1 MALAYAMLAMR
12 LCTTQEASVDAT
24 TSNAFEAK
32 DGGYPSNFEL
42 DYHPDHESPFLFLEL
57 DSGEVANFTV
67 KTMGDVTDA
76 SKWACQGVHQ
86 RMGFSGGEPLRNCT
100 RQVWKQYLQH
110 HIAFFAKKGTL
121 GQFGPTGS
129 DRTNVWFEA
138 GAVYWPLMFY
148 DHVDFDREL
157 HIIEIGSFEG
167 GSTNFFQRSCLHH
180 PKSTLTC
187 IDTWAGVHESN
198 DEARGFYGGF
208 TLQQH
213 EETFQR
219 FRHNVRVHPHEEK
232 VRVIRSDS
240 WHGLQRL
247 GFESFESGSR
257 ARYDVAYIDG
267 SHHSADVLAELV
279 LCFNLLR
286 VGGIIILD
294 DYTWGSGGDD
304 YVEEGQTPKLAIDMF
319 MVAFQHQVT
328 LLHKRHQVAFKKTGE
343 RFTMAEGMET
353 HQPQ

>member
-1 MALAYAMLAMR
+1 MVLAYALFAMR
-12 LCTTQEASVDAT
+12 LCTTQDDDT
-24 TSNAFEAK
+24 TTYKAK
-32 DGGYPSNFEL
+32 YGYPPNL
-42 DYHPDHESPFLFLEL
+42 VLYAGQDYGPDNESPFLLLEL
-57 DSGEVANFTV
+57 DNGEVANFTV

-76 SKWACQGVHQ
+76 AKWACQGVHQ
-86 RMGFSGGEPLRNCT
+86 RMGFSGVDPLRNCT
-100 RQVWKQYLQH
+100 REVWKQYLQH
-110 HIAFFAKKGTL
+110 HIAFYGKSPL
-121 GQFGPTGS
+121 LDQFGPKGS
-129 DRTNVWFEA
+129 DRTNAWFEV

-167 GSTNFFQRSCLHH
+167 GSANFFQRSCLHH

-187 IDTWAGVHESN
+187 IDTWAGVHEST
-198 DEARGFYGGF
+198 DEGRSSDIYGGV

-213 EETFQR
+213 EKTFQR
-219 FRHNVRVHPHEEK
+219 FRHNVRVHPHEDK

-247 GFESFESGSR
+247 AFESDSR
-257 ARYDVAYIDG
+257 RYDVAYIDG
-267 SHHSADVLAELV
+267 SHHSADVLAELI

-304 YVEEGQTPKLAIDMF
+304 YVEKGQTPKLAIDTF
-319 MVAFQHQVT
+319 WVAFQHQVT
-328 LLHKRHQVAFKKTGE
+328 PLHKRHQVAFKKTGE
-343 RFTMAEGMET
+343 RFTMAEGMDT
-353 HQPQ
+353 HRPQ